1 MSKHDHL
8 VEELRDDLHM
18 GILPLV
24 ERLLHVLY
32 PLGNFFAL
40 HLLVNTLLLDRLKLT
55 LDVVFDILADLVP
68 FSHILCNRVNLLSH
82 IVRNLALKI
91 SSLTPRKQK
100 VSEALFCF
108 RINTSP
114 FN

>member
-1 MSKHDHL
+1 
-8 VEELRDDLHM
+8 M

-24 ERLLHVLY
+24 ERLLHVLN
-32 PLGNFFAL
+32 LLRNFFTL
-40 HLLVNTLLLDRLKLT
+40 LFLLVNTLLLDRLKLT
-55 LDVVFDILADLVP
+55 LDVVFDVLSDLIR
-68 FSHILCNRVNLLSH
+68 FSHIFCNRDDLLIH
-82 IVRNLALKI
+82 EVQNLALKI
-91 SSLTPRKQK
+91 SSLTPREQK